1 MAATE
6 GAALSACSE
15 METGIAEGAARLAFR
30 EVRARPGRRSTL
42 KTGGGRRSE
51 AKATVDPRIG
61 SQRKWDVRC
70 NCLKPY
76 SNDDKTLMTYGKW
89 PQGYLFMSGNER
101 IYRVERMLSVTL
113 RVHKG
118 EKMLVACNRELGI
131 VTQGKNWNSL
141 MKNIRDVIKTYCD
154 IPSADS
160 VKIFLEIDP
169 KVNGPFS

>member
-1 MAATE
+1 
-6 GAALSACSE
+6 
-15 METGIAEGAARLAFR
+15 
-30 EVRARPGRRSTL
+30 
-42 KTGGGRRSE
+42 
-51 AKATVDPRIG
+51 
-61 SQRKWDVRC
+61 
-70 NCLKPY
+70 
-76 SNDDKTLMTYGKW
+76 
-89 PQGYLFMSGNER
+89 
-101 IYRVERMLSVTL
+101 MLSVTL